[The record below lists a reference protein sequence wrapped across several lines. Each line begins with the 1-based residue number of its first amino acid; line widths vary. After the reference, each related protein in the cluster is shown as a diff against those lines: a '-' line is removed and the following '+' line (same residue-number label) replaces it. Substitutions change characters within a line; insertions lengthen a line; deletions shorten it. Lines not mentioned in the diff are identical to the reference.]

1 MAISSPT
8 YHTWKI
14 HGTGLHLKSKESISH
29 TPLLHAGVTG
39 SKLQI
44 EMFLSSFTLFER
56 SARATVTNN
65 SCFNTLRKILT
76 LLDIFKHVQN
86 GGSKEFTMR

>member
-8 YHTWKI
+8 YHTWKT
-14 HGTGLHLKSKESISH
+14 HGMGLHLKSKENISH

-44 EMFLSSFTLFER
+44 EMFLSSFSLFER
-56 SARATVTNN
+56 SARAIVTDN
-65 SCFNTLRKILT
+65 SCFNTQKNLT
-76 LLDIFKHVQN
+76 LLDIFKHIQD
-86 GGSKEFTMR
+86 GGSKELTMK